1 MDRGLNRVFSS
12 LLLVFAGLAQADA
25 DQPLSE
31 PLPEPLSLEDAFAF
45 ARPDLPAIELALAAR
60 DASAA
65 ELAQAQSLSGVRFS
79 AIGRLRAVQPSYRSK
94 NRDSNDS
101 SVRVALT
108 KRLYDFGYTDALEQS
123 ARLAGDGSEW
133 RHLGARQKA
142 HLEIMRSFFDVILA
156 DLQYARDNEAMA
168 GAFIDADRARDRH
181 ELDRLSD
188 VTLFELEAAYQ
199 DALRVRVE
207 SEALQRAARS
217 RLAIAM
223 GRPDELVSDLVYP
236 EAPDTESPLPEY
248 ETLLAE
254 VLQGNPELKAM
265 HADVRAAEAGVEAA
279 RSGHGP
285 VLSGELDGSV
295 YNRTTN
301 STHPLGAALVLEV
314 PFLSG
319 GAKDAAIAE
328 ARAELR
334 GSRARLTATERG
346 LRQKVLDLWLRL
358 GSLRRQLEALEARG
372 DYRELYLDRSRALY
386 ELEVKTDLGDAM
398 TEISAV
404 RLDTAYAEFEW
415 VTAQA
420 ELAALA
426 GRLLAEEQTQ

>member
-1 MDRGLNRVFSS
+1 MDRGLKRILSG
-12 LLLVFAGLAQADA
+12 LLLVFSGLAQAEA
-25 DQPLSE
+25 DP
-31 PLPEPLSLEDAFAF
+31 PLPEPLSLADALAF
-45 ARPDLPAIELALAAR
+45 ARPDLPAVELALAAR
-60 DASAA
+60 DARAA
-65 ELAQAQSLSGVRFS
+65 ELAEAESLSGVRFS
-79 AIGRLRAVQPSYRSK
+79 AIGRLRAVEPSYRSD
-94 NRDSNDS
+94 NSDNNDS

-108 KRLYDFGYTDALEQS
+108 KRLYDFGYTEALEES

-168 GAFIDADRARDRH
+168 GAFIAADRARDRH
-181 ELDRLSD
+181 ELNRVSD
-188 VTLFELEAAYQ
+188 VTLLELEAEYQ
-199 DALRVRVE
+199 EALRKRME

-223 GRPDELVSDLVYP
+223 GRPDDLVSNLLRP
-236 EAPDTESPLPEY
+236 PAPDMESPLPEY
-248 ETLLAE
+248 EALLAE
-254 VLQGNPELKAM
+254 VMQGNPELKAM
-265 HADVRAAEAGVEAA
+265 QASVRAAEAGVEAA
-279 RSGHGP
+279 RMGYGP
-285 VLSGELDGSV
+285 VLTGELDASV
-295 YNRTTN
+295 YNRMTN

-334 GSRARLTATERG
+334 SSRARLTATEHS

-358 GSLRRQLEALEARG
+358 SNLRRQIEALQVRG

-415 VTAQA
+415 MTAQA
-420 ELAALA
+420 GLAALA
-426 GRLLAEEQTQ
+426 GRLLTGEQMQ